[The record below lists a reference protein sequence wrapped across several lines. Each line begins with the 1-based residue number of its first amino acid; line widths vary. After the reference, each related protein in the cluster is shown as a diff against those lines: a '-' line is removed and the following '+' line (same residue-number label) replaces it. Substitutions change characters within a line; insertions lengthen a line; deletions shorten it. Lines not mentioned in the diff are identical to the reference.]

1 MKGMITMKYRT
12 YDLGIIV
19 AMVSFLGFI
28 VENLWLAVTKGYINN
43 RNMNTPFLL
52 GYGLLILFLF
62 FTLGTPEQLAQRSL
76 FKKVRS
82 RRMRY
87 AVYFICSF
95 AAVCF
100 GEILLGTIVERLCSI
115 EYWNYSNLPMHIT
128 KYTSVPTSI
137 GFASMITFFMGKCF
151 TPLMNW
157 ISHLDSTKL
166 KIVSTILMIVMT
178 LDFFDSFCHMLLS
191 KSFYLKWQIAA
202 RTNKWAVNLTK
213 SLLRLLCP

>member
-1 MKGMITMKYRT
+1 MKGRTKMKYCT

-19 AMVSFLGFI
+19 AIISFLGFV
-28 VENLWLAVTKGYINN
+28 VENLWLALTKGYINN

-62 FTLGTPEQLAQRSL
+62 LTLGTPEDPAQRSL
-76 FKKVRS
+76 FKRVRS

-100 GEILLGTIVERLCSI
+100 GEIILGTIVERFCRI

-128 KYTSVPTSI
+128 KYTSIPTSI

-157 ISHLDSTKL
+157 IRQLDPAKL
-166 KIVSTILMIVMT
+166 RIVSTVLMVVMV

-191 KSFYLKWQIAA
+191 KSFYLKWQIATKA
-202 RTNKWAVNLTK
+202 NRWVIALTQNILK
-213 SLLRLLCP
+213 LL

>member
-1 MKGMITMKYRT
+1 MRMKGRINMNYCT

-19 AMVSFLGFI
+19 AIISFLGFV
-28 VENLWLAVTKGYINN
+28 VENLWLALTKGYINN
-43 RNMNTPFLL
+43 RNMNMPFLL

-62 FTLGTPEQLAQRSL
+62 FTLGTPEHLAQRSL

-95 AAVCF
+95 TAVCL
-100 GEILLGTIVERLCSI
+100 GEIILGTLVERLCCI

-157 ISHLDSTKL
+157 IGHLDSSKL
-166 KIVSTILMIVMT
+166 KIVSTILMIVMA
-178 LDFFDSFCHMLLS
+178 LDFFDSFFHMILS
-191 KSFYLKWQIAA
+191 KNFYLKWQIATK
-202 RTNKWAVNLTK
+202 TNKWVVNLTK
-213 SLLRLLCP
+213 NLLKFL